1 MNFFD
6 LVKESRSIRIFDRSK
21 KISEEI
27 LREFVEI
34 VRYTPAT
41 ANRQPLKYRLV
52 FEDGEVDAIRGVT
65 KWGAA
70 LPDYNGPSPEES
82 PSAYIIICQDQ
93 AISDDPHLFNRDVG
107 IAAQTMALAACEK
120 GIGCCMIGSFD
131 PVKSA
136 DILSIPENV
145 KPKLILALGYS
156 KQKTVIEDA
165 AEGVT
170 YYRDNENTHHVPKR
184 TAAELIINK

>member
-1 MNFFD
+1 MSFFD

-21 KISEEI
+21 AISEET
-27 LREFVEI
+27 LKEFVEI
-34 VRYTPAT
+34 ARYTPAT

-52 FEDGEVDAIRGVT
+52 FENDEVDAIRGVT

-70 LPDYNGPSPEES
+70 LPDYNGPEPEQS
-82 PSAYIIICQDQ
+82 PSAYIVICQDTS
-93 AISDDPHLFNRDVG
+93 ISDDPHLFNRDVG

-120 GIGCCMIGSFD
+120 GIGSCMIGSFD
-131 PVKSA
+131 PAKTS
-136 DILSIPENV
+136 DILSIPETA

-165 AEGVT
+165 DKGVT
-170 YYRDNENTHHVPKR
+170 YYRDADNVHHVPKR
-184 TAAELIINK
+184 TAAELIISK